1 LTPSIDPDTY
11 RERLDALYAR
21 LDYERL
27 GMPAANASAELRL
40 GRMRRLLRRLGDP
53 QEALRIVHVAGT
65 KGKGSTSAMVAAAL
79 SASGVKAGLFT
90 SPHLHRLEERFV
102 VDGVMMTPWELV
114 ARYDEVRP
122 AVESVEADWPDP
134 EGRGMTFFEVT
145 TAIGLLHFA
154 RSGCRAVAL
163 EVGMGGRLD
172 STNVVRPG
180 VSVITSISFDHV
192 RQLGPTLGHIAR
204 EKAGILK
211 RGTPAV
217 IGVRGPEP
225 LAAIREVARARRCP
239 VHEVGSDISHDYEPP
254 APPIDRP
261 SNGVVRVRTWRRDWG
276 AIVPPLPG
284 EHQAR
289 NVAVALASLD
299 ALAEVDPTLEAGP
312 DAVARGFSN
321 LRWPARVEVV
331 GEAPWV
337 VIDGAHNVASA
348 EALAG
353 TLRSNFPRVPRT
365 LVFGTSKDKDLAGQ
379 LRALVPL
386 FDAVV
391 ATRFVEN
398 PRAVEPSAVAEAVA
412 RLGGPPVEVA
422 PDPALALEAARRL
435 TPSSGLICVTGS
447 LFLAAEARAA
457 ALGLSN
463 VPARPRLVT

>member
-1 LTPSIDPDTY
+1 LSIDPDTY

-27 GMPAANASAELRL
+27 GMPAAVASAELRL

-53 QEALRIVHVAGT
+53 QDALRIVHVAGT

-79 SASGVKAGLFT
+79 SASGAKAGLFT

-102 VDGVMMTPWELV
+102 VDGTIMTPEDLV
-114 ARYDEVRP
+114 SRYDEVRP
-122 AVESVEADWPDP
+122 VVESVEADWPDP

-145 TAIGLLHFA
+145 TAIGLVHFA
-154 RSGCRAVAL
+154 RLGCRAVAL

-172 STNVVRPG
+172 STNVVRPS
-180 VSVITSISFDHV
+180 VSAITSISFDHV

-217 IGVRGPEP
+217 IGVREPEP
-225 LAAIREVARARRCP
+225 RAAIREIARVRRCP
-239 VHEVGSDISHDYEPP
+239 IHELGVDVSYEYEPP
-254 APPIDRP
+254 TSPIDRP
-261 SNGVVRVRTWRRDWG
+261 SNGVVSVRTWRRDWG

-284 EHQAR
+284 EHQAS

-299 ALAEVDPTLEAGP
+299 ALTEIDPGLEVHP
-312 DAVARGFSN
+312 DAVSRGFSH

-331 GEAPWV
+331 GESPWV

-348 EALAG
+348 EALAE
-353 TLRSNFPRVPRT
+353 TLRSNFPSVPRT
-365 LVFGTSKDKDLAGQ
+365 LVFGTSREKDLPGQ
-379 LRALVPL
+379 LRALLPM

-398 PRAVEPSAVAEAVA
+398 PRAVEPGAVAEAVA
-412 RLGGPPVEVA
+412 GLGGPPVEIA
-422 PDPALALEAARRL
+422 PDPASALEAARRR
-435 TPSSGLICVTGS
+435 TPAAGLICVTGS

>member
-1 LTPSIDPDTY
+1 MTEPAPDAY

-27 GMPAANASAELRL
+27 GMPASSSSTELKL

-53 QEALRIVHVAGT
+53 QDALRIVHVAGT

-79 SASGVKAGLFT
+79 SASGIKAGLFT
-90 SPHLHRLEERFV
+90 SPHLHRLEERFE
-102 VDGVMMTPWELV
+102 VDGAMMSPSDLV
-114 ARYDEVRP
+114 ARCDEVLP
-122 AVESVEADWPDP
+122 VVESVEADWPDP
-134 EGRGMTFFEVT
+134 EGRGMTFFEAT

-154 RSGCRAVAL
+154 RVGCRAVAL

-192 RQLGPTLGHIAR
+192 RQLGPTLGQIAR

-217 IGVRGPEP
+217 VGVRGDEP
-225 LAAIREVARARRCP
+225 LSAIREVARSRRCP
-239 VHEVGSDISHDYEPP
+239 IREVGPDVSYDYEPP
-254 APPIDRP
+254 TPPVDRP

-276 AIVPPLPG
+276 PIVPPLPG

-299 ALAEVDPTLEAGP
+299 ALAETDPTLDVDPGA
-312 DAVARGFSN
+312 AARGVSG

-331 GEAPWV
+331 GESPWV

-353 TLRSNFPRVPRT
+353 TLRSNFPSVPRT
-365 LVFGTSKDKDLAGQ
+365 LVFGTSRDKDLDGQ
-379 LRALVPL
+379 LRALLPL
-386 FDAVV
+386 FDAVI
-391 ATRFVEN
+391 ATRYVEN
-398 PRAVEPSAVAEAVA
+398 PRAVDPSAIAEAVSA
-412 RLGGPPVEVA
+412 LGGPPAEVSA
-422 PDPALALEAARRL
+422 DPASALQAARRRS
-435 TPSSGLICVTGS
+435 PVPGLVCVTGS